1 MPPAATVE
9 GVEIYDSGIVMASL
23 LLCNSHILARH
34 KPHTFVGNLV
44 LNHSQTA
51 CFWVGVSFVAEQLPR
66 CDLLK
71 VSPRHKGCVFFFWT
85 SLVAQMVKR
94 PSTMW
99 DIWVRSLGR
108 KIPWRR
114 KWQPTPILLP
124 RKSHGW
130 RSLVQEEPGAG
141 YCPWG
146 RKESD
151 TTERLHFHFI

>member
-1 MPPAATVE
+1 
-9 GVEIYDSGIVMASL
+9 
-23 LLCNSHILARH
+23 
-34 KPHTFVGNLV
+34 
-44 LNHSQTA
+44 
-51 CFWVGVSFVAEQLPR
+51 
-66 CDLLK
+66 
-71 VSPRHKGCVFFFWT
+71 
-85 SLVAQMVKR
+85 MVKR

-151 TTERLHFHFI
+151 MTERLHFHFIWIGGWAPPQSEMNVTQEMMRIKIWHIRKNVDWGGDEEPEAKKKLSIIILKAQSKGDRIPQIWKKLIQVALKVKFESGEE